1 MTISEA
7 SERYQIPIEILEEY
21 EKWGLCGAVKK
32 VMGDRQYDDSDL
44 EKLSLIMTLH
54 DIGFVADEIE
64 AYMKLAEE
72 GGSGGWEQLRMLDQK
87 RTATLDEIHFCERQL
102 ERLDYLRHEIRKQTH
117 MRSAGDQKI

>member
-1 MTISEA
+1 M
-7 SERYQIPIEILEEY
+7 
-21 EKWGLCGAVKK
+21 
-32 VMGDRQYDDSDL
+32 
-44 EKLSLIMTLH
+44 H
-54 DIGFVADEIE
+54 
-64 AYMKLAEE
+64 LAEE